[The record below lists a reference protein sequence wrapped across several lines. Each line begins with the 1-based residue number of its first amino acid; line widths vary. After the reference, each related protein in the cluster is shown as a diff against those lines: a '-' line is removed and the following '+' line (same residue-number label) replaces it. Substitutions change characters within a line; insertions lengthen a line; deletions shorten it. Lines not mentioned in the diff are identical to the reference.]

1 MAMQPTHNSRRI
13 LLPVRQWFILFSLAA
28 AFFLNLVPL
37 GDLVGVPDWVALV
50 LAFWSVREPL
60 KIGMAAGFALG
71 LVMDVSYGS
80 VLGQH
85 PLGYVLV
92 AYLASGLSRRV
103 LWFPL
108 SQQALHILP
117 ILLAMQA
124 VMALARLIGGAAFP
138 GWTYFLSSISATVL
152 WMPLNYLLL
161 LPQFRPEEKDDNR
174 PI

>member
-1 MAMQPTHNSRRI
+1 MQPTHSSRRI
-13 LLPVRQWFILFSLAA
+13 LLPVNSGFIIFTLTVALI
-28 AFFLNLVPL
+28 LNLIPSGHVP
-37 GDLVGVPDWVALV
+37 GIPDWVALV

-60 KIGMAAGFALG
+60 KVGMAAGFALG
-71 LVMDVSYGS
+71 LVMDVCYGS

-117 ILLAMQA
+117 ILLAMQV
-124 VMALARLIGGAAFP
+124 VMAVARLLGGAAFP
-138 GWTYFLSSISATVL
+138 GWSYFLSSFSATIL

>member
-1 MAMQPTHNSRRI
+1 MQPTHSSRRI
-13 LLPVRQWFILFSLAA
+13 LLPVSGGFIVFTLVVAIV
-28 AFFLNLVPL
+28 LNLIPS
-37 GDLVGVPDWVALV
+37 GRIPGIPDWVALV

-60 KIGMAAGFALG
+60 KVGMAVGFALG
-71 LVMDVSYGS
+71 LIMDVSYGS

-108 SQQALHILP
+108 PQQALHILP
-117 ILLAMQA
+117 ILLAMQV

-138 GWTYFLSSISATVL
+138 GWSYFLSSVTAAVL

-161 LPQFRPEEKDDNR
+161 LPQFRPEQKDENR

>member
-1 MAMQPTHNSRRI
+1 MQPTHSSRRI
-13 LLPVRQWFILFSLAA
+13 LLPVSSGFIILTLAVA
-28 AFFLNLVPL
+28 LALNLIPTGHL
-37 GDLVGVPDWVALV
+37 PGIPDWVALV

-60 KIGMAAGFALG
+60 KIGMASGFALG

-92 AYLASGLSRRV
+92 TYLASGLSRRV

-108 SQQALHILP
+108 AQQALHILP
-117 ILLAMQA
+117 ILLAMQV
-124 VMALARLIGGAAFP
+124 VMAVVRLIGGAAFP
-138 GWTYFLSSISATVL
+138 GWSYFLSSISATIL